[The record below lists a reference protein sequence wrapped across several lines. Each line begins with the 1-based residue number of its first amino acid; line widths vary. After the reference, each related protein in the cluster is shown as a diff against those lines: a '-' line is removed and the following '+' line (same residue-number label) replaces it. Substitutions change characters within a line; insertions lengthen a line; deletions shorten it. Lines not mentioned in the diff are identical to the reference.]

1 MSADAAQRRLA
12 AILAGDVA
20 GYSRL
25 MGDDELATVVALR
38 SLRKEVIDPKL
49 AEHRGRLV
57 NTAGDSVLVEF
68 SSVVDAV
75 RCAVEIQQAIAVRN
89 ADVPESRRIV
99 LRIGLN
105 VGDVI
110 FQEGEIYGDGVNVA
124 ARLEQI
130 AQPGTVYASRAVH
143 EQVGERLPYVFES
156 LGVREVKNIA
166 QPVDVWRVRWDGSA
180 GTPRRSARD
189 ARPSLAVLPF
199 VNASADAEQ
208 EYFVDGLT
216 EDLITDIARFSRMQ
230 VVSRDAVF
238 AYKGRSVDAAT
249 VGRELGAHHVL
260 QGSVRRSRDRIRL
273 NVQLTDTATNGLV
286 WAKRFDN
293 ELADLF
299 DVQDQ
304 MTRAIVSELEVQILE
319 GEQAVAWQRGTTN
332 PLALDYFRR
341 SRAAQVVI
349 TLAGFLEAKRHLEK
363 AVELDPRFARA
374 RASLAA
380 QAMGAIM
387 FGLPADH
394 DRMLET
400 ARREAQEAIA
410 LDPNL
415 AEGWIAR
422 GQAHVFDREVR
433 EADEAARK
441 GLVLGPKAN
450 IVISGAARIYLFT
463 GRVEAAL
470 DLARSVPLKRSVSR
484 HPGIIVGLGSI
495 VLGRYEDALPMAE
508 AQLGPMPDS
517 PVTRLILAAAYAGLG
532 RTDDAREQRQHL
544 DRLLLGESFESLA
557 GWMLPFVDPA
567 PREQIV
573 ALLARRTRT

>member
-180 GTPRRSARD
+180 VVQRR
-189 ARPSLAVLPF
+189 L
-199 VNASADAEQ
+199 
-208 EYFVDGLT
+208 
-216 EDLITDIARFSRMQ
+216 
-230 VVSRDAVF
+230 
-238 AYKGRSVDAAT
+238 
-249 VGRELGAHHVL
+249 
-260 QGSVRRSRDRIRL
+260 
-273 NVQLTDTATNGLV
+273 
-286 WAKRFDN
+286 
-293 ELADLF
+293 
-299 DVQDQ
+299 
-304 MTRAIVSELEVQILE
+304 
-319 GEQAVAWQRGTTN
+319 
-332 PLALDYFRR
+332 
-341 SRAAQVVI
+341 
-349 TLAGFLEAKRHLEK
+349 
-363 AVELDPRFARA
+363 
-374 RASLAA
+374 
-380 QAMGAIM
+380 
-387 FGLPADH
+387 
-394 DRMLET
+394 
-400 ARREAQEAIA
+400 
-410 LDPNL
+410 
-415 AEGWIAR
+415 
-422 GQAHVFDREVR
+422 
-433 EADEAARK
+433 
-441 GLVLGPKAN
+441 
-450 IVISGAARIYLFT
+450 
-463 GRVEAAL
+463 
-470 DLARSVPLKRSVSR
+470 
-484 HPGIIVGLGSI
+484 
-495 VLGRYEDALPMAE
+495 
-508 AQLGPMPDS
+508 
-517 PVTRLILAAAYAGLG
+517 
-532 RTDDAREQRQHL
+532 
-544 DRLLLGESFESLA
+544 
-557 GWMLPFVDPA
+557 
-567 PREQIV
+567 
-573 ALLARRTRT
+573 